1 MITSFVK
8 SNTKFPFI
16 LVGFSDLSY
25 AIIFFI
31 YLLFAKK
38 RRVVDEKV
46 DVIVIREATTLE

>member
-16 LVGFSDLSY
+16 LVGCSDLSY

-46 DVIVIREATTLE
+46 DGTVIREATTLE

>member
-46 DVIVIREATTLE
+46 DGTVIREATTLE